1 MTDDEVEGAAVKIA
15 RAHYDAVSAILHE
28 LPDDDI
34 PKLQFI
40 DIMADSNALILART
54 LSMLNAK
61 DRDSIRQEIGEAAL
75 VMAQKSGGSL
85 GYMGKY
91 DMLYP
96 EEKNNDG

>member
-15 RAHYDAVSAILHE
+15 HAHYDAVSAILHE

-54 LSMLNAK
+54 LSMLNVT
-61 DRDSIRQEIGEAAL
+61 DRDSVKREIGKAAL
-75 VMAQKSGGSL
+75 EIAQKSVGSL
-85 GYMGKY
+85 GYMERY
-91 DMLYP
+91 DILYP
-96 EEKNNDG
+96 EQKK